1 MSSQIDQL
9 ESLRK
14 ERRYKEACELA
25 HELIACDERNAGL
38 WWNLALA
45 QHSLGGL
52 QESISSTKSL
62 LKLAPGFASGWV
74 HYGVVLAANKQIEQ
88 GLKALSVA
96 LKLEPNH
103 ADAARKAVL
112 ICRESSDLD
121 GEIHYLTRLDAMGQ
135 ADGNDLNRLGI
146 AYWEKKHYGK
156 AIDYYHRSAA
166 ALESCV
172 PYFNLSL
179 VYANNEVSQ
188 DIDAI
193 DCLHRALLIDPNYE
207 KAHMLL
213 ATIKPRL
220 EKLASAVMTDG
231 ISVLL
236 NEDWY
241 QFYINPFELLG
252 AAREN
257 ELKDYDA
264 KTIQKLKKRLLQ
276 EIELEDGRID
286 YLEGVKID
294 KSQAIGICEE
304 LNDETLKE
312 YHWLVFTEPYLL
324 GFLTRGDIRHFLCLE
339 EYEPIDL
346 LDELDSEWSGFREW
360 LSMPFARQYDLV
372 LTRTLQKKRMS
383 LVESL
388 FDGRRWILREHED
401 TCFEGA
407 RRQVEQL
414 LEPLRLAE
422 EQSKKIKPTF
432 EKISDVIN
440 LSGMISI
447 FNLLPEPFRDQQ
459 SEAVSLIRDIAI
471 TAFNQHN
478 DPDLSWEILNLSLK
492 FNFKSTALTQ
502 RLAEDLEQIENLIEQ
517 ERQHETKL
525 TQGDNKLEVTKD
537 GVRQGSTFIKAENV
551 FSIRWG
557 VAITGTQYVQIY
569 NFLMVCRDNIGT
581 ETKFSWQS
589 STNVEDQHELFR
601 SLVNAALNYIVPKIY
616 EKIQERLLAGS
627 QVKIGPCSLLKN
639 SLSFVKTGWFNPK
652 LITIPWCR
660 VETNINNGVISVY
673 DSQNPKTRVEME
685 IREIENAAILP
696 LIASILKQS

>member
-1 MSSQIDQL
+1 
-9 ESLRK
+9 
-14 ERRYKEACELA
+14 
-25 HELIACDERNAGL
+25 
-38 WWNLALA
+38 
-45 QHSLGGL
+45 
-52 QESISSTKSL
+52 
-62 LKLAPGFASGWV
+62 
-74 HYGVVLAANKQIEQ
+74 
-88 GLKALSVA
+88 
-96 LKLEPNH
+96 
-103 ADAARKAVL
+103 
-112 ICRESSDLD
+112 
-121 GEIHYLTRLDAMGQ
+121 
-135 ADGNDLNRLGI
+135 
-146 AYWEKKHYGK
+146 
-156 AIDYYHRSAA
+156 
-166 ALESCV
+166 
-172 PYFNLSL
+172 
-179 VYANNEVSQ
+179 
-188 DIDAI
+188 
-193 DCLHRALLIDPNYE
+193 
-207 KAHMLL
+207 
-213 ATIKPRL
+213 
-220 EKLASAVMTDG
+220 
-231 ISVLL
+231 
-236 NEDWY
+236 
-241 QFYINPFELLG
+241 
-252 AAREN
+252 
-257 ELKDYDA
+257 
-264 KTIQKLKKRLLQ
+264 
-276 EIELEDGRID
+276 
-286 YLEGVKID
+286 
-294 KSQAIGICEE
+294 
-304 LNDETLKE
+304 
-312 YHWLVFTEPYLL
+312 
-324 GFLTRGDIRHFLCLE
+324 
-339 EYEPIDL
+339 
-346 LDELDSEWSGFREW
+346 
-360 LSMPFARQYDLV
+360 
-372 LTRTLQKKRMS
+372 
-383 LVESL
+383 
-388 FDGRRWILREHED
+388 
-401 TCFEGA
+401 
-407 RRQVEQL
+407 VEQL

-551 FSIRWG
+551 ISIRWG